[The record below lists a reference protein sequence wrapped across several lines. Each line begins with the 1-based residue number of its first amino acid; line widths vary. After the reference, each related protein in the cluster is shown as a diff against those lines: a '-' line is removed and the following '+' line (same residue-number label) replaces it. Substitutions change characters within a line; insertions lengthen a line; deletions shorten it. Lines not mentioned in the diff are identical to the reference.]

1 MAQHIGIV
9 KTNEKGVIT
18 QKFELNFAEVV
29 NVLHEMDNFS
39 TDYPWIATIDPYGST
54 VFNSAQ
60 ISLVRKELEKIL
72 IEVPKLGEIVGKL
85 ISILEKIGMHQYIK
99 FIGD

>member
-1 MAQHIGIV
+1 MAQHIGVV
-9 KTNEKGVIT
+9 KIDEAGSVIEKSDV
-18 QKFELNFAEVV
+18 NFAEVV

-54 VFNSAQ
+54 VFNSTQ
-60 ISLVRKELEKIL
+60 VSLVRKELEKIL
-72 IEVPKLGEIVGKL
+72 IEAPKLGELVGKL